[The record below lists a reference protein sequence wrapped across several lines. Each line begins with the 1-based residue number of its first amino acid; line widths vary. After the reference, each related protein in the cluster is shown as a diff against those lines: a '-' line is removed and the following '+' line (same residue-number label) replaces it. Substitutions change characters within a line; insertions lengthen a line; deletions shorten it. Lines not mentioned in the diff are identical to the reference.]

1 MRIGVYF
8 VTSKIKEGK
17 VQFNCQEQKMRVGI
31 IGCGLVSEK
40 HIPYLR
46 KMKGVDII
54 GVCDLNEVKADGCA
68 THFGIKN
75 AFSDVSKML
84 ADASPEAVHILT
96 PPNTHKKLAIQSMQ
110 AGSHVLV
117 EKPMAL
123 NLGEAAEM
131 IKAADQNGVFL
142 GVCHNFLYEPIVM
155 TAKALAA
162 RGDLGRIL
170 SVETFW
176 RIYRA
181 GSVDRYQKSKWMRQL
196 PGGIFHEVAAHPI
209 YLQMEF
215 VRNLKVVSAIG
226 KKYDN
231 SLPGKFD
238 ELQVLFDSPTA
249 MTTMNISANARPR
262 QVYMRIFGSKMSLH
276 LDLTTNSILKIRKIG
291 TGNAST
297 AIVNID
303 QSIQFLLKTINSS
316 FHYMRGRFFLG
327 HEKLIENFYKSIK
340 DGRPPYV
347 TDEEGKSVVAILDQI
362 WKALK

>member
-1 MRIGVYF
+1 
-8 VTSKIKEGK
+8 
-17 VQFNCQEQKMRVGI
+17 MRVGI

-40 HIPYLR
+40 HIPYLS

-54 GVCDLNEVKADGCA
+54 GVCDLNEVKADECA
-68 THFGIKN
+68 THFGIRN
-75 AFSDVSKML
+75 AFSDFSKML
-84 ADASPEAVHILT
+84 ADENPEAVHILT
-96 PPNTHKKLAIQSMQ
+96 PPHTHKELAIQSMQ

-123 NLGEAAEM
+123 NLGDAEEM
-131 IKAADQNGVFL
+131 IRAADRNGVFL
-142 GVCHNFLYEPIVM
+142 GVCHNFLFEPIVK
-155 TAKALAA
+155 TAKALAE

-170 SVETFW
+170 SIETFW
-176 RIYRA
+176 RIFRA
-181 GSVDRYQKSKWMRQL
+181 GSVDRYQKSDWLRQL

-215 VRNLKVVSAIG
+215 IRSLKVVSAIG

-249 MTTMNISANARPR
+249 MATLNISANARPR

-291 TGNAST
+291 TGKAST
-297 AIVNID
+297 ALVNID
-303 QSIQFLLKTINSS
+303 QSSQFLLKTINSS
-316 FHYMRGRFFLG
+316 LHYIGGRFFLG
-327 HEKLIENFYKSIK
+327 HKKLIQNFYKSIK

-347 TDEEGKSVVAILDQI
+347 NGEEGKSVVAILDQI
-362 WKALK
+362 WEKLK